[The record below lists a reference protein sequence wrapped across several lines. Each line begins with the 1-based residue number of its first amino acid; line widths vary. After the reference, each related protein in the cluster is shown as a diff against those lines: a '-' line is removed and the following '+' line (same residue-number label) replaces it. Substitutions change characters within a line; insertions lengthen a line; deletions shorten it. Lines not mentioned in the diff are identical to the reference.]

1 MIRQSLQSPAK
12 QRGQSTITTARH
24 MADAVG
30 YLTRVASDSGLV
42 VIAGKLGNVRQSLL
56 RVASGDS
63 EDENLPAKSPS
74 ESH

>member
-1 MIRQSLQSPAK
+1 MHQIPQTPPK
-12 QRGQSTITTARH
+12 QRGPSTITTARH

-30 YLTRVASDSGLV
+30 YLTRVASESGLLA
-42 VIAGKLGNVRQSLL
+42 IAGKLGHVRQSLL

-63 EDENLPAKSPS
+63 EDECPPARPLS